1 MFDRRDMSGWHGDQR
16 AVVEVD
22 DNPGS
27 LRVRTDMFRARYVV
41 SVAATGDD
49 GEGVERAKILEPAD
63 LVDDCHVFV

>member
-1 MFDRRDMSGWHGDQR
+1 MFNRRNMQGWHGDQR

-27 LRVRTDMFRARYVV
+27 LRIRTDMFRARYFV

-49 GEGVERAKILEPAD
+49 SQSTLERPLVRKLNFSNGCNPA
-63 LVDDCHVFV
+63 